1 VLHEPGFS
9 RGHGSLPQQAQ
20 AGLEGQ
26 IEARNS
32 KRRALVIGGSLGG
45 LFAGNLL
52 HDLGWQVDIYERVP
66 DDLASR
72 GAGIGTHRELLSVL
86 AGLGIAMEERLGAES
101 GDRVCLDREGNE
113 VHRTG
118 WAHIMSGW
126 ANVYRPL
133 KDRFPAQRYHFGKGF
148 TRFKCEG
155 GQIVAC
161 FDDGSQ
167 ASADLLI
174 GADGL
179 RSAVRAQLFP
189 GLEPA
194 YAGYVAWRALLDE
207 HTLPLELRRRLG
219 NVYWFGLPPGE
230 MIVAYRVPARDG
242 APGHRDWNIVWYR
255 PIVGDE
261 ALRDLCTDARGH
273 HHGPSIPPPLV
284 RPEVVAALKR
294 DARALLAPL
303 IAELVERSQP
313 FFQAIFDVESPR
325 LAVGRVCLLGD
336 AAFVARPHVGMGVT
350 KAALDALC
358 LANSLRQPDF
368 DVALARYDRLRGE
381 FGRRCVARARRLG
394 AYIEA
399 RARPDRGWT
408 AEQRD
413 QRPER
418 VMREVAASLSEI
430 PELALEV

>member
-1 VLHEPGFS
+1 M
-9 RGHGSLPQQAQ
+9 
-20 AGLEGQ
+20 EGK
-26 IEARNS
+26 IE
-32 KRRALVIGGSLGG
+32 KPRALVIGGSLGG

-72 GAGIGTHRELLSVL
+72 GAGIGTHAELLAVL
-86 AGLGIAMEERLGAES
+86 AGLGIALEERLGAQV
-101 GDRVCLDREGNE
+101 GDRVCLERDGST
-113 VHRTG
+113 VHRVAWG
-118 WAHIMSGW
+118 HIMSGW

-133 KDRFPAQRYHFGKGF
+133 KDRFPAAQYHFGKGF
-148 TRFKCEG
+148 TGFERDASG
-155 GQIVAC
+155 IVAR
-161 FDDGSQ
+161 FDDGSK
-167 ASADLLI
+167 ACGDLLI

-179 RSAVRAQLFP
+179 RSGVRTQLFP

-194 YAGYVAWRALLDE
+194 YAGYVAWRALVDE
-207 HTLPLELRRRLG
+207 LTLPAELRRRLG
-219 NVYWFGLPPGE
+219 KVYWFGLPPGE
-230 MIVAYRVPARDG
+230 MIVAYPVPSRDG

-255 PIVGDE
+255 PILGDE
-261 ALRDLCTDARGH
+261 ALRDMCTDAHGR

-284 RPEVVAALKR
+284 RPEIIAALKR
-294 DARALLAPL
+294 DAHALLAPL
-303 IAELVERSQP
+303 LAELLDCSQP

-325 LAVGRVCLLGD
+325 LAVDRICLLGD

-358 LANSLRQPDF
+358 LYRSIRIDPGSLDA
-368 DVALARYDRLRGE
+368 ALARYDRLRGE

-399 RARPDRGWT
+399 RARPGRGWT
-408 AEQRD
+408 EEQTD

-418 VMREVAASLSEI
+418 VMREVAASLRDI
-430 PELALEV
+430 PELALEI

>member
-1 VLHEPGFS
+1 MP
-9 RGHGSLPQQAQ
+9 
-20 AGLEGQ
+20 
-26 IEARNS
+26 
-32 KRRALVIGGSLGG
+32 RAVVIGGSLGG

-52 HDLGWQVDIYERVP
+52 DELGWEVDIYERVP

-72 GAGIGTHRELLSVL
+72 GAGIGTHRELLAVL
-86 AGLGIAMEERLGAES
+86 AELGIEMEERLGAES
-101 GDRVCLDREGNE
+101 GDRVCLDAQGNE
-113 VHRTG
+113 VHRSAWG
-118 WAHIMSGW
+118 HIMSGW

-133 KDRFPAQRYHFGKGF
+133 KDRFPASRYHFGKGF
-148 TRFKCEG
+148 AGFERSSGK
-155 GQIVAC
+155 IIAA

-194 YAGYVAWRALLDE
+194 YAGYVAWRALVDE
-207 HTLPLELRRRLG
+207 HSLPGELRRRLG

-230 MIVAYRVPARDG
+230 MIVAYPVPARDG
-242 APGHRDWNIVWYR
+242 APGHRDWNVVWYR

-261 ALRDLCTDARGH
+261 ALRDMCTDAQGR

-284 RPEVVAALKR
+284 RPEVIAALKR

-303 IAELVERSQP
+303 LVELVECSQP

-325 LAVGRVCLLGD
+325 IALGRVCLLGD

-358 LANSLRQPDF
+358 LCRSIQLDSGNLDA
-368 DVALARYDRLRGE
+368 ALARYDRLRGE

-399 RARPDRGWT
+399 RARPGRGWN
-408 AEQRD
+408 AEQLD

-418 VMREVAASLSEI
+418 LMREVAAALSEI

>member
-1 VLHEPGFS
+1 M
-9 RGHGSLPQQAQ
+9 
-20 AGLEGQ
+20 EGK
-26 IEARNS
+26 IR
-32 KRRALVIGGSLGG
+32 KPRAVVIGGSLGG

-52 HDLGWQVDIYERVP
+52 HDLGWEVDIYERVP

-86 AGLGIAMEERLGAES
+86 AGLGIELEERLGAEV
-101 GDRVCLDREGNE
+101 GDRVCLDPAGNT
-113 VHRTG
+113 VHRAPWG
-118 WAHIMSGW
+118 HIMSGW

-133 KDRFPAQRYHFGKGF
+133 KDRFPAQRYHFGKSFEELDLRGSEAA
-148 TRFKCEG
+148 TRFS
-155 GQIVAC
+155 
-161 FDDGSQ
+161 DGSE
-167 ASADLLI
+167 ARADLVI

-194 YAGYVAWRALLDE
+194 YAGYVAWRALVDE
-207 HTLPLELRRRLG
+207 HTLPAELRQRLG
-219 NVYWFGLPPGE
+219 NLYWFGLPPGE
-230 MIVAYRVPARDG
+230 MIVAYPVPSRDG

-255 PIVGDE
+255 PIVGDQ
-261 ALRDLCTDARGH
+261 AFRDMCTDARGR
-273 HHGPSIPPPLV
+273 HHGPGIPPPLV
-284 RPEVVAALKR
+284 RPEVIAALKR
-294 DARALLAPL
+294 DAHALLAPL
-303 IAELVERSQP
+303 LAELLERSQP

-325 LAVGRVCLLGD
+325 IAVQRVCLLGD

-358 LANSLRQPDF
+358 LYRSIQAHPGEPDA
-368 DVALARYDRLRGE
+368 ALARYERLRGE

-399 RARPDRGWT
+399 RARPGRGWT
-408 AEQRD
+408 EEQTD

-418 VMREVAASLSEI
+418 LMREVAAALSDI

>member
-1 VLHEPGFS
+1 V
-9 RGHGSLPQQAQ
+9 
-20 AGLEGQ
+20 EGQ
-26 IEARNS
+26 VRKS
-32 KRRALVIGGSLGG
+32 RAVVIGGSLGG
-45 LFAGNLL
+45 LFAANLL
-52 HDLGWQVDIYERVP
+52 HDLGWDVDVYERVP

-72 GAGIGTHRELLSVL
+72 GAGIGTHDELLSVL
-86 AGLGIAMEERLGAES
+86 GRLGIEMEERLGAQV
-101 GDRVCLDREGNE
+101 GDRICLDHAGRTA
-113 VHRTG
+113 HRAPWG
-118 WAHIMSGW
+118 HIMSGW

-133 KDRFPAQRYHFGKGF
+133 KQRFPAQRYHFGKSFEELDQSG
-148 TRFKCEG
+148 TEVVARFS
-155 GQIVAC
+155 
-161 FDDGSQ
+161 DGSE
-167 ASADLLI
+167 ARADLLI

-189 GLEPA
+189 GVEPA
-194 YAGYVAWRALLDE
+194 YAGYVAWRALVDE
-207 HTLPLELRRRLG
+207 HALPAELQRELG

-230 MIVAYRVPARDG
+230 MVVAYPVPARDG
-242 APGHRDWNIVWYR
+242 LPGHRDWNIVWYR

-261 ALRDLCTDARGH
+261 ALRDMCTDAAGR
-273 HHGPSIPPPLV
+273 HHGPAIPPPLV
-284 RPEVVAALKR
+284 RPEVIAALRR

-303 IAELVERSQP
+303 LAELVERSQP

-325 LAVGRVCLLGD
+325 MAVGRACLLGD

-358 LANSLRQPDF
+358 LANSIKGDDLDA
-368 DVALARYDRLRGE
+368 ALARYDRLRGE

-399 RARPDRGWT
+399 RARPERGWT
-408 AEQRD
+408 AQQLD

-418 VMREVAASLSEI
+418 LMREVAAALSDI

>member
-1 VLHEPGFS
+1 MP
-9 RGHGSLPQQAQ
+9 
-20 AGLEGQ
+20 
-26 IEARNS
+26 
-32 KRRALVIGGSLGG
+32 RALVIGGSLGG

-52 HDLGWQVDIYERVP
+52 RDLGWELDIYERVP

-72 GAGIGTHRELLSVL
+72 GAGIGTHQELLSVL
-86 AGLGIAMEERLGAES
+86 AELGIEMEERLGAEV
-101 GDRVCLDREGNE
+101 GDRVCLDREGNT
-113 VHRTG
+113 VHRVAWG
-118 WAHIMSGW
+118 HIMSGW

-133 KDRFPAQRYHFGKGF
+133 KDRFPASRYHFRKGF
-148 TRFKCEG
+148 AGFERSSGKIIAT
-155 GQIVAC
+155 

-179 RSAVRAQLFP
+179 RSSVRAQLYP

-194 YAGYVAWRALLDE
+194 YAGYVAWRALVDE
-207 HTLPLELRRRLG
+207 HTLPVELRRRLG

-230 MIVAYRVPARDG
+230 MIVAYPVPSRDS

-255 PIVGDE
+255 PVVGDE
-261 ALRDLCTDARGH
+261 ALREMCTDAHGR
-273 HHGPSIPPPLV
+273 HHGPAIPPPLV
-284 RPEVVAALKR
+284 RSEVIAALKR

-303 IAELVERSQP
+303 LAELLERSQP

-325 LAVGRVCLLGD
+325 LALERVCLLGD

-358 LANSLRQPDF
+358 LCRSIQIDSGNLDA
-368 DVALARYDRLRGE
+368 ALARYDRLRGE

-399 RARPDRGWT
+399 RARPERGWS
-408 AEQRD
+408 AEQLD

-418 VMREVAASLSEI
+418 LMREVAASLSDI
-430 PELALEV
+430 PELGLEI

>member
-1 VLHEPGFS
+1 VPGKS
-9 RGHGSLPQQAQ
+9 
-20 AGLEGQ
+20 
-26 IEARNS
+26 
-32 KRRALVIGGSLGG
+32 RALVIGGSLGG
-45 LFAGNLL
+45 LFAANLL
-52 HDLGWQVDIYERVP
+52 HDLGWEVDVYERVS

-72 GAGIGTHRELLSVL
+72 GAGIGTHEELLSVL
-86 AGLGIAMEERLGAES
+86 GRLGIAMEERLGARV
-101 GDRVCLDREGNE
+101 GDRICLDREGNT
-113 VHRTG
+113 VHRVPWG
-118 WAHIMSGW
+118 HIMSGW

-133 KDRFPAQRYHFGKGF
+133 KGRFPARRYHFGKSLEELDQRAGEVVA
-148 TRFKCEG
+148 RFS
-155 GQIVAC
+155 
-161 FDDGSQ
+161 DGSQ
-167 ASADLLI
+167 ARGELLI

-179 RSAVRAQLFP
+179 RSSVRGRLFP

-194 YAGYVAWRALLDE
+194 YAGYVAWRALIDE
-207 HTLPLELRRRLG
+207 HALPEELRRRLG
-219 NVYWFGLPPGE
+219 NLYWFGLPPGE
-230 MIVAYRVPARDG
+230 MIVAYPVPARDG

-255 PIVGDE
+255 PIVGDA
-261 ALRDLCTDARGH
+261 ALREMCTDAAGR
-273 HHGPSIPPPLV
+273 HHGPAIPPPLV

-303 IAELVERSQP
+303 LAELLERSQP

-325 LAVGRVCLLGD
+325 LAVERVCLLGD

-358 LANSLRQPDF
+358 LSNSLKQHDLEG
-368 DVALARYDRLRGE
+368 ALARYERLRGE

-399 RARPDRGWT
+399 RARPERAWT
-408 AEQRD
+408 PEQLD

-418 VMREVAASLSEI
+418 IMREVAASLCDI

>member
-1 VLHEPGFS
+1 V
-9 RGHGSLPQQAQ
+9 
-20 AGLEGQ
+20 EGQ
-26 IEARNS
+26 VRKS
-32 KRRALVIGGSLGG
+32 RAVVIGGSLGG
-45 LFAGNLL
+45 LFAANLL
-52 HDLGWQVDIYERVP
+52 HDLGWDVDVYERVP
-66 DDLASR
+66 SDLASR
-72 GAGIGTHRELLSVL
+72 GAGIGTHEELLFVL
-86 AGLGIAMEERLGAES
+86 GRLGIAMEERLGARV
-101 GDRVCLDREGNE
+101 GDRICLDRAGDT
-113 VHRTG
+113 VHSVPWG
-118 WAHIMSGW
+118 HIMSGW

-133 KDRFPAQRYHFGKGF
+133 KERFPAERYHFGKSFEELDQCGSEVVA
-148 TRFKCEG
+148 RFS
-155 GQIVAC
+155 
-161 FDDGSQ
+161 DGSR
-167 ASADLLI
+167 AGGDLLI

-194 YAGYVAWRALLDE
+194 YAGYVAWRALVDE
-207 HTLPLELRRRLG
+207 HALPAGLRRELG
-219 NVYWFGLPPGE
+219 NTYWFGLPPGE
-230 MIVAYRVPARDG
+230 MIVAYPVPARDG
-242 APGHRDWNIVWYR
+242 LPGHRDWNIVWYR

-261 ALRDLCTDARGH
+261 ALRDMCTDASGR
-273 HHGPSIPPPLV
+273 HHGPAIPPPLV
-284 RPEVVAALKR
+284 RPEVIAALKR

-325 LAVGRVCLLGD
+325 MAVERVCLLGD

-358 LANSLRQPDF
+358 LANSIKGDDLDA
-368 DVALARYDRLRGE
+368 ALARYDRLRGE

-399 RARPDRGWT
+399 RARPERGWS
-408 AEQRD
+408 AQELD

-418 VMREVAASLSEI
+418 VMREVAAALSEI